1 MEESARLNGGYSMT
15 PREYDESDVR
25 IRPTRT
31 TRRRSKDRPSHSD
44 SHSALVISVDRGRSG
59 CVLQG
64 GANEGQLVVAMKARE
79 LGPKSVVVGDS
90 VEIVGDTSGAEGTL
104 ARIVKVNE
112 RTNSLSRTVD
122 DAAKLERTIV
132 ANIDQLLIVVA
143 SANPEPRRGLID
155 RFLVSAFIEK
165 IHPIIVV
172 TKIDVA
178 PVPDFMENYAA
189 LGVEIMT
196 TSSKIAERSEQVA
209 EIAALLRGKVSVLV
223 GHSGV
228 GKSTLINDLVP
239 EADRL
244 TGDVN
249 DVTGRGRHTSSSA
262 VALALPD
269 GGWIIDTPGIRAF
282 GLAHRDPREIVE
294 AFPDLAEV
302 AATCMSH
309 CSHAEDGCALN
320 KWVLESP
327 EHQIERQ
334 LRLESLRSLLD
345 AKSYV
350 DLPHEQ

>member
-1 MEESARLNGGYSMT
+1 MS

-25 IRPTRT
+25 IRPSRT
-31 TRRRSKDRPSHSD
+31 TRRRSKDRPAHND
-44 SHSALVISVDRGRSG
+44 SHTALVVSVDRGRSG
-59 CVLQG
+59 CVLQDG
-64 GANEGQLVVAMKARE
+64 PSAGQLVVAMKARE

-90 VEIVGDTSGAEGTL
+90 VEIVGDTSGSEGTL
-104 ARIVKVNE
+104 ARIVKVND
-112 RTNSLSRTVD
+112 RVNSLSRTVD

-165 IHPIIVV
+165 IHPVIVV

-178 PVPDFMENYAA
+178 PIPEFMSNYAA

-196 TSSKIAERSEQVA
+196 TSSKIAERPEQVA
-209 EIAALLRGKVSVLV
+209 EIAALLQGKVSVLV

-239 EADRL
+239 AAERL

-262 VALALPD
+262 VALELPA

-282 GLAHRDPREIVE
+282 GLAHRDPREIVM

-302 AATCMSH
+302 ASTCMSH

-320 KWVLESP
+320 QWVNEDP
-327 EHQIERQ
+327 NTAIERK

>member
-1 MEESARLNGGYSMT
+1 
-15 PREYDESDVR
+15 
-25 IRPTRT
+25 
-31 TRRRSKDRPSHSD
+31 
-44 SHSALVISVDRGRSG
+44 
-59 CVLQG
+59 
-64 GANEGQLVVAMKARE
+64 MKARE

-178 PVPDFMENYAA
+178 PIPDFMDRYAA
-189 LGVEIMT
+189 LGVDIMS
-196 TSSKIAERSEQVA
+196 TSSKLENRPEEISRIAS
-209 EIAALLRGKVSVLV
+209 LLNGKVSVLV

-239 EADRL
+239 EADRM

-262 VALALPD
+262 VALALPG

-294 AFPDLAEV
+294 AFPDLAQ
-302 AATCMSH
+302 AASTCMSH

-320 KWVLESP
+320 QWVNEVP
-327 EHQIERQ
+327 EEQEERK